1 MAGNVTAPQFQQDVN
16 NTADWANGGENTTVT
31 MRLGQQADSPA
42 KTIKDIKDAGS
53 EAAGSIQFTVK
64 GAFADGFT
72 IDYYFELGETAT
84 GEIYRYKRPNAL
96 PFVVPAGFDPTADSR
111 FEQWVNTD
119 HNNLTNRNAVGAHD
133 AASISNSEGGS
144 VQDFISNGIENK
156 TSSVQNLESYTDFIS
171 SSRVYPNGKILYFED
186 LQARFVIGSYTS
198 DPDDYSQI
206 ENPITGQICKI
217 QKSLHMQL
225 KSFRANSAD
234 DEVVSRK
241 KIQSFFDFCKL
252 NDVKSLTVNSL
263 DSDTVTIDSVGA
275 DYDVDDST
283 ITYDAQLKLV
293 SPILKCN
300 RMVNYNANNVVVRKQ
315 KIDFDRDNNLVDTVN
330 RGTQFN
336 FTCYGGS
343 NIKFYGGESL
353 NAAQSHLQSTS
364 EGVKIR
370 DYKFKRSGEHSIYLT
385 LNTGSPLEDVEVDK
399 CEFHDWNLDSWDGYA
414 VSCRDYRSANIK
426 NSKFYPNT
434 TGYGHVQFFGEYDS
448 TLPADT
454 YQLFNIDNCEM
465 FYGSALTQS
474 VTCTSKAVNTKV
486 KVNNSLLLGRVPNA
500 SIDEL
505 NNCTI
510 DLSYIPSE
518 FTRWQS
524 IPLKLLDCT
533 IYTGLAHS
541 RPSNG
546 FTMQGGKVIHKTAPA
561 DGTFWNLQ
569 SGTLTDPAII
579 SGVEFEGFDA
589 ASQSGSILGLIR
601 TKSGIPSIVENNKFY
616 NTDILAIDVRS
627 TTDVIYNNV
636 DVTSS
641 GATIALTATPR
652 LDSGNLL
659 P

>member
-1 MAGNVTAPQFQQDVN
+1 MTNIVN
-16 NTADWANGGENTTVT
+16 YPANPTIGQEFEVGSTTKIWDGEKWANKST
-31 MRLGQQADSPA
+31 GQHERRIGDL
-42 KTIKDIKDAGS
+42 
-53 EAAGSIQFTVK
+53 EEREVK
-64 GAFADGFT
+64 
-72 IDYYFELGETAT
+72 
-84 GEIYRYKRPNAL
+84 
-96 PFVVPAGFDPTADSR
+96 R
-111 FEQWVNTD
+111 FET
-119 HNNLTNRNAVGAHD
+119 
-133 AASISNSEGGS
+133 
-144 VQDFISNGIENK
+144 
-156 TSSVQNLESYTDFIS
+156 YTDFIETQTS
-171 SSRVYPNGKILYFED
+171 FVDKKVVYFED
-186 LQARFVIGSYTS
+186 LQARFVIGSYVS

-217 QKSLHMQL
+217 QKSMHMQL
-225 KSFRANSAD
+225 KSFQVNSTD
-234 DEVVSRK
+234 DEVISRK

-263 DSDTVTIDSVGA
+263 DSDTVTIDSVGV
-275 DYDVDDST
+275 DYDIDDST

-300 RMVNYNANNVVVRKQ
+300 RMINYNANNIVIRKQ

-399 CEFHDWNLDSWDGYA
+399 CAFHDWTIDGWDGYA

-426 NSKFYPNT
+426 NSKFYPNA

-454 YQLFNIDNCEM
+454 YQLFNVDHCEM

-474 VTCTSKAVNTKV
+474 VTCTSKAANTKV

-524 IPLKLLDCT
+524 IPSKLLDCT
-533 IYTGLAHS
+533 IYTGLANI
-541 RPSNG
+541 RPNNDFIMKGGEVIQKVAPTNG
-546 FTMQGGKVIHKTAPA
+546 VVW
-561 DGTFWNLQ
+561 DLQ
-569 SGTLTDPAII
+569 SGTVSGSAAITD
-579 SGVEFEGFDA
+579 VEFKGFDS
-589 ASQSGSILGLIR
+589 ASQGGSTLGLIR
-601 TKSGIPSIVENNKFY
+601 TKSGLVSVIANNKFY
-616 NTDILAIDVRS
+616 DTDIRAIDVRS
-627 TTDVIYNNV
+627 ISDVIYNNV
-636 DVTSS
+636 DVTES
-641 GATIALTATPR
+641 GATMTLTATPR
-652 LDSGNLL
+652 LDSQNLF
-659 P
+659 